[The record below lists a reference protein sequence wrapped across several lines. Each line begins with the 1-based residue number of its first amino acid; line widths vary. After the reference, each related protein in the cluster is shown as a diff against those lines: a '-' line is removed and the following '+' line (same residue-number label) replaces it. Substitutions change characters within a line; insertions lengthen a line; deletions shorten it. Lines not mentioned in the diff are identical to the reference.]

1 MSTTHNRIQTESLEI
16 TEAGGVKARRFVTFA
31 GDYAGAD
38 GDAVYG
44 VARTDGANGEIIAVD
59 VQGRL
64 EVEAAAAI
72 AAGATLESDDAGR
85 AQTRTG
91 THTIAGYALTAATAA
106 GETIE
111 IVRGI

>member
-1 MSTTHNRIQTESLEI
+1 MSTTHNRIHTESLEI
-16 TEAGGVKARRFVTFA
+16 TEANGVRARRFVGFA
-31 GDYAGAD
+31 GAYAAAD

-44 VARTDGANGEIIAVD
+44 VARTDGKKDGVIAVD

-72 AAGATLESDDAGR
+72 AAGAAVESDDAGR
-85 AQTRTG
+85 AQARTG

-106 GETIE
+106 GDI
-111 IVRGI
+111 IDIARGI